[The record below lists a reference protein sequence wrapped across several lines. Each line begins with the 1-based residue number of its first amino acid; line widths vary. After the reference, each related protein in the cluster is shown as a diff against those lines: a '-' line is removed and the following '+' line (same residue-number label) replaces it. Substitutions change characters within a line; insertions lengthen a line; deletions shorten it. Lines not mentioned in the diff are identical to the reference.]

1 MGTYMNIETQT
12 STAAPFDL
20 IMESDHK
27 GRILVSGSNNDTRY
41 MMRVLLELWG
51 YEVEESAG
59 EDETVL
65 AAEHFLPNVIL
76 IDASRLFDDDLKIVS
91 RLRITE
97 LTESLPIFVLSGYTQ
112 QKYQRAAFDHGAT
125 NMLAKPLDLDLLEVC
140 LEAALP
146 V

>member
-1 MGTYMNIETQT
+1 MGTYINIETRT
-12 STAAPFDL
+12 STATPFDL
-20 IMESDHK
+20 TMESGCK
-27 GRILVSGSNNDTRY
+27 AKVLVSGSNNDTLY

-91 RLRITE
+91 RLRITA